1 MTTRFSSPDWPRTKR
16 SRRRAASARGALGA
30 RAVFK
35 RLLGAILASA
45 AMFHGPAFRP
55 IPSP

>member
-1 MTTRFSSPDWPRTKR
+1 MTTRFSSPNWPRTKR
-16 SRRRAASARGALGA
+16 SPSESGKRTRALGA

-45 AMFHGPAFRP
+45 AMFHGPAFSADP
-55 IPSP
+55 KP

>member
-16 SRRRAASARGALGA
+16 SPSESGKRTRSARG
-30 RAVFK
+30 RFFK

-45 AMFHGPAFRP
+45 AMFHGPAFSADP
-55 IPSP
+55 KP